1 MSKRFWKLGWILVAA
16 LLIAALVA
24 LPACTTPPAEQQEEE
39 EEENGGPA
47 IPYKNDGIFVEMTIG
62 EPETLDPAAAYD
74 NASGEHIDHMYET
87 LVDYDGVEVAEF
99 VGQLATDWVWN
110 DADLTWTFT
119 IREGVKFHEGGDLSP
134 EDVEYSFERA
144 MIYDR
149 PGGPTWM
156 LYEPLLLVGHY
167 VHLIPSYAPSPWEPT
182 DQELVDAFALVDA
195 TVEVDGNNVVFTLVS
210 AGYRLI
216 WLQTITGGWGSIIDK
231 EWCIANGEWD
241 GTAADIPNHFQQ
253 EDGTTHLW
261 THVNGT
267 GPWKL
272 LEWEHGVQLK
282 EERFDDYWSAPAP
295 FDYIYSIL
303 VEEWTTRKQALLAG
317 DADFVLVDKMYIPEV
332 EGVADLFKVKDLPEL
347 STAAMFMNQAIDAVD
362 NDYIGTGVLDGNGI
376 PPDFFTDLD
385 VRKGF
390 AYAFDYETAI
400 TEIMLG
406 EAVSPATPI
415 VDGLLG
421 HNPNAQAY
429 SLDLAK
435 SEEHLRAAWG
445 GEVWEKGFKLTAIYN
460 SGNDQ
465 RKAAMEILS
474 ENLFAMNNKF
484 QINVQGL
491 PWGTGVVPLLRSYR
505 LALFACGWGA
515 DYPHGHNFAVPFMA
529 TYGTWAQ
536 FMSSGYAELDDKISE
551 ALLETDPAAQQDKYD
566 GIQQT
571 WYDDAPG
578 IMLWQATGRRW
589 FTKYIHGFYFNPMIP
604 GDSGPLYY
612 MSKSAS

>member
-1 MSKRFWKLGWILVAA
+1 LSTRFSKMA
-16 LLIAALVA
+16 LLVLIGLLCIALVA
-24 LPACTTPPAEQQEEE
+24 FPACTTTGEQQEEEEE

-74 NASGEHIDHMYET
+74 NASTEHIDHMYES
-87 LVDYDGVEVAEF
+87 LIAYDGEALGEF
-99 VGQLATDWVWN
+99 VGELATDFVFN

-134 EDVEYSFERA
+134 EDVEYSFERS

-149 PGGPTWM
+149 LGGPCWM
-156 LYEPLLLVGHY
+156 LYEPLLGCY
-167 VHLIPSYAPSPWEPT
+167 EYAATTWA
-182 DQELVDAFALVDA
+182 DIDAA
-195 TVEVDGNNVVFTLVS
+195 VEVDGNTVVFKLVD

-216 WLQTITGGWGSIIDK
+216 WLQTICGEWGSIIDK

-241 GTAADIPNHFQQ
+241 GTEADIPNHYQQ

-272 LEWEHGVQLK
+272 NEWEHGVQVK
-282 EERFDDYWSAPAP
+282 EERFDGYWSDPAP
-295 FDYIYSIL
+295 FDFVIDML

-317 DADFVLVDKMYIPEV
+317 DADFILVDKMYIPEV
-332 EGVADLFKVKDLPEL
+332 EGVADLTKLKDLPEL

-362 NDYIGTGVLDGNGI
+362 NDYIGTGALDGNGI
-376 PPDFFTDLD
+376 PPDFFSDLD

-390 AYAFDYETAI
+390 CYAFDYETAI
-400 TEIMLG
+400 ADIMLG
-406 EAVSPATPI
+406 EAITPASPI
-415 VDGLLG
+415 VSGLLG
-421 HNPNAQAY
+421 YNPDAEAY
-429 SLDLAK
+429 YYDLEKA
-435 SEEHLRAAWG
+435 EEHLRAAWG
-445 GEVWEKGFKLTAIYN
+445 GQVWEKGFKFTAIYN

-465 RKAAMEILS
+465 RKAAMEILA
-474 ENLFAMNNKF
+474 ENLFAINNKF
-484 QINVQGL
+484 QVAVQGL

-505 LALFACGWGA
+505 LVLYACGWGA
-515 DYPHGHNFAVPFMA
+515 DYPHAHNFAYPFMD
-529 TYGTWAQ
+529 TTGTFSK
-536 FMSSGYAELDDKISE
+536 FMASGSAEVDAMLSA
-551 ALLETDPAAQQDKYD
+551 ALLETDPAAQLDKYYE
-566 GIQQT
+566 IQQR
-571 WYDDAPG
+571 WHDDAPG

-589 FTKYIHGFYFNPMIP
+589 FTKYIDGFYFHPMIP
-604 GDSGPLYY
+604 GDSGPLYH